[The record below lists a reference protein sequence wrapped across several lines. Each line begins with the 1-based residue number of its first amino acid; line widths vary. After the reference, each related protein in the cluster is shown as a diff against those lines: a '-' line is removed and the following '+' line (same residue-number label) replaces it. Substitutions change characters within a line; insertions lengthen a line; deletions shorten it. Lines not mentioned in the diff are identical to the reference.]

1 MQNNIKNII
10 NKLENN
16 IKGLQ
21 QEGEDDVYYFL
32 EEYQSAINQIKEIVK

>member
-16 IKGLQ
+16 IKELQ

-32 EEYQSAINQIKEIVK
+32 EEYQNAINQIKEIVK